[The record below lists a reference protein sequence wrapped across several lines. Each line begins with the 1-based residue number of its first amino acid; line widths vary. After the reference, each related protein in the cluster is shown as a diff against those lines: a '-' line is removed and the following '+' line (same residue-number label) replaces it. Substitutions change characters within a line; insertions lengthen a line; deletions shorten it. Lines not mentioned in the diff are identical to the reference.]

1 MMRELNIFFVFIF
14 MISCMPACSSLW
26 QEPKEEPEFEYWE
39 RLKIEPIEIDYECDW
54 LPEND
59 EYEECV
65 MVA

>member
-1 MMRELNIFFVFIF
+1 
-14 MISCMPACSSLW
+14 MPACSSLW
-26 QEPKEEPEFEYWE
+26 QDPKEEPEFEYWE
-39 RLKIEPIEIDYECDW
+39 KLKIEPIEIDYECDW